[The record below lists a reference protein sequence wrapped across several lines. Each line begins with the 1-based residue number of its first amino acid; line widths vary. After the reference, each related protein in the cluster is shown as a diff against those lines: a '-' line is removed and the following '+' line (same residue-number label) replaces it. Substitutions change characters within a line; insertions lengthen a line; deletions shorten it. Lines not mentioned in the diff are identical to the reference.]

1 MVFTDNTSQY
11 LDLELL
17 AGLPDKLTHSLGKIS
32 LQHMVAILGYPDKMV
47 FYFILCMTSWRYSML
62 RILNQLLAE
71 CYPPERRG
79 F

>member
-11 LDLELL
+11 QDLELL

-47 FYFILCMTSWRYSML
+47 FYFILCLTS
-62 RILNQLLAE
+62 LAVFHANSIMSS
-71 CYPPERRG
+71 RWH
-79 F
+79 

>member
-1 MVFTDNTSQY
+1 MVFTDNTSHY

-47 FYFILCMTSWRYSML
+47 FYFILCMTSLAVFHDKDSKPTASRML
-62 RILNQLLAE
+62 PA
-71 CYPPERRG
+71 
-79 F
+79 

>member
-47 FYFILCMTSWRYSML
+47 FYFILCMTSLAVFHAKDSKPTASRML
-62 RILNQLLAE
+62 PA
-71 CYPPERRG
+71 
-79 F
+79 